1 MITLQ
6 YPRHKIY
13 ILEMYIYIIVDFFS
27 QLDVDCNFAPGQIFY
42 LKKICR
48 KILKIEYSIQIV
60 SDKRVGSTS
69 GSPKI

>member
-1 MITLQ
+1 
-6 YPRHKIY
+6 
-13 ILEMYIYIIVDFFS
+13 MYIYIIVDFFS
-27 QLDVDCNFAPGQIFY
+27 QLVDVDCNFGPGQIFY

-48 KILKIEYSIQIV
+48 KNLKIEYSIQIV